1 MDVVSLTRKLL
12 SFNTINPPGNEA
24 DIALFTGSLLAEN
37 GFMVQYHE
45 FGENRLHLVAE
56 RGLSIDRLPLVLSGH
71 FDTVPLGAADWSVD
85 PFAGPVKDGRIWGRG
100 SSDMKG
106 AIAAMIIGSLEAFR
120 ESVPGGVRFI
130 ITAGEELGC
139 QGISSM
145 ADKGLIPPGA
155 SAVIVGEPTGNI
167 PATGHKGALYLNA
180 SAKGKTAHS
189 SMPQLGENAIY
200 KIVDAI
206 SRIRD
211 LNFPAEQDPLLGY
224 PTLNIGK
231 ISGGMNIN
239 SVPDHAS
246 FTIDVRSTTKMEHS
260 TILNIIQEAA
270 GKEISFE
277 KLVDIGPVFTP
288 IDHSFVKTVNFECK
302 GSGLPFSLPYLTDGA
317 VLQKTLKAP
326 VVILGP
332 GEADQAHKTDE
343 WCDIEKLRES
353 VRIYRNIISK
363 WSKKND

>member
-24 DIALFTGSLLAEN
+24 GIALFTGRLLADN
-37 GFMVQYHE
+37 GFDVEYHE
-45 FGENRLHLVAE
+45 FAENRLHLVAA
-56 RGLSIDRLPLVLSGH
+56 RGLSAGKPPLVLSGH
-71 FDTVPLGAADWSVD
+71 FDTVPLGARDWSVD
-85 PFAGPVKDGRIWGRG
+85 PFAGPVKEGRILGRG

-106 AIAAMIIGSLEAFR
+106 AIASMIIASIEAFR
-120 ESVPGGVRFI
+120 DSVPGGVRFI

-139 QGISSM
+139 QGIVSM
-145 ADKGLIPPGA
+145 AANGLIPPDA
-155 SAVIVGEPTGNI
+155 SAVVVGEPTGNI

-180 SAKGKTAHS
+180 SATGKTAHS
-189 SMPQLGENAIY
+189 SMPHLGDNAIY
-200 KIVDAI
+200 KVVDAI
-206 SRIRD
+206 SRIREID
-211 LNFPAEQDPLLGY
+211 FGAEQDPLLGY

-246 FTIDVRSTTKMEHS
+246 FTIDVRSTTKLEHS
-260 TILNIIQEAA
+260 TILDIIQEAA

-288 IDHSFVKTVNFECK
+288 VDHSFVKTVNFECE

-332 GEADQAHKTDE
+332 GEVDQAHQTDE
-343 WCDIEKLRES
+343 WCDIEKLRKS
-353 VRIYRNIISK
+353 VGIYRNIISK
-363 WSKKND
+363 WSKRND